1 MGVMDVH
8 CEVGNGGGGVA
19 VHGCGAAGRRRIG
32 RMLRIEGS
40 AEKRLPHLGNVNCN
54 ERIETLPSTARQNPS
69 GWEMGVGWV

>member
-1 MGVMDVH
+1 MSGMGVMDVH

-19 VHGCGAAGRRRIG
+19 VHGCGAAGRRIG
-32 RMLRIEGS
+32 RMMSIEGS

-69 GWEMGVGWV
+69 GWE